1 MTLDQLDTP
10 FERRRVIEYGKDGK
24 KVVRHWYE
32 VQNVIG
38 PLYKSRNTKNQQ
50 GEILFT
56 LFIFFP
62 DAENGLLYARMSHP
76 DWYTVERMAD
86 SIKRDRLDSSFRM
99 FCDLNERMKK
109 NQFIGNAEI
118 EFVRQF
124 DQFAAERYAQYR
136 LDYYARMEEQQRQK
150 QAAQQ
155 AEEEQAKAE
164 QQAKLAAAKA
174 LYLGWVDNMTPMH
187 FGRVHKKMEQ
197 LVRIDGKVMSRRG
210 FVTFCI
216 KNGWTPQKEDGVTT
230 RYGSRW
236 NPKESR
242 PKTAYTF
249 IKDSLSYKI
258 CKTEYDFAMYLMDH
272 KDKL

>member
-50 GEILFT
+50 GETLFT

-62 DAENGLLYARMSHP
+62 DVENGLLYARMSHP

-86 SIKRDRLDSSFRM
+86 SIKRDRLDSPFHV

-124 DQFAAERYAQYR
+124 DQVAAERYAQYR
-136 LDYYARMEEQQRQK
+136 LDYYARKEEQQRQK
-150 QAAQQ
+150 QTAQQ
-155 AEEEQAKAE
+155 AEEEQTKAE
-164 QQAKLAAAKA
+164 QQAKLIAIKA
-174 LYLGWVDNMTPMH
+174 LYLGWVDNMTPMY

-197 LVRIDGKVMSRRG
+197 PVRIDGKVMSRRG
-210 FVTFCI
+210 FVAFCI
-216 KNGWTPQKEDGVTT
+216 KSGWTPQKEDGVTT
-230 RYGSRW
+230 RCGNRW
-236 NPKESR
+236 NLKESK
-242 PKTAYTF
+242 PKTVYTL
-249 IKDSLSYKI
+249 IKGNLCYKI